1 MVVEGEE
8 MITITL
14 PMFSNTL
21 KLLKLNQEGKAKPI
35 GPSRAGENVQWV
47 ATDTKQKV
55 VEVGLILREDIRP

>member
-1 MVVEGEE
+1 
-8 MITITL
+8 MITVTL
-14 PMFSNTL
+14 DMFSNTL

-55 VEVGLILREDIRP
+55 VEIGVILKEDVKL